1 MHNYS
6 TTVPTSFAW
15 YHRLMAL
22 AAIPAILGKLYT
34 IGSVVKQ
41 NACKPSSLWLPQADS
56 LFHRT
61 SKRCCVPSSKQGL
74 AETKMVQS
82 CTNGPLKNGKMY
94 SIIHK
99 KPGEPDDSEALRVQV
114 FMLSADG
121 ELDSPTLQ
129 AILDSGH
136 SRIPIHRGADRW
148 DCCSARLKNPVGTI
162 GAFAASAPSC
172 SQAAA

>member
-1 MHNYS
+1 MQTYS
-6 TTVPTSFAW
+6 STVPTSFAW
-15 YHRLMAL
+15 YHKLMAL
-22 AAIPAILGKLYT
+22 VAAIPAIFGKLYT
-34 IGSVVKQ
+34 ISSVQKQ
-41 NACKPSSLWLPQADS
+41 KAGKSSLLWLLQADS

-61 SKRCCVPSSKQGL
+61 SKWCCVNSLQQGL
-74 AETKMVQS
+74 AATDMVHS
-82 CTNGPLKNGKMY
+82 CANGPLKNSKMY

-136 SRIPIHRGADRW
+136 SRIPIHRGADR
-148 DCCSARLKNPVGTI
+148 
-162 GAFAASAPSC
+162 
-172 SQAAA
+172 

>member
-1 MHNYS
+1 
-6 TTVPTSFAW
+6 
-15 YHRLMAL
+15 
-22 AAIPAILGKLYT
+22 
-34 IGSVVKQ
+34 
-41 NACKPSSLWLPQADS
+41 
-56 LFHRT
+56 
-61 SKRCCVPSSKQGL
+61 
-74 AETKMVQS
+74 MVQS
-82 CTNGPLKNGKMY
+82 CTNGLLKNGKMY
-94 SIIHK
+94 SIIHE

-148 DCCSARLKNPVGTI
+148 DCCSEWLKNPVGTI

-172 SQAAA
+172 SQAAACEYAQNHAPPSPATIALCLQVNDQKGVDM